1 MNDAPT
7 ERLRGRW
14 LRVLGSAIA
23 CGAVLAASAAA
34 IVVINRTEPTA
45 QSIKATRKSAA
56 LVETV
61 TAARDTYSPRLI
73 VLGTVEPSRDIM
85 LSPRVSGQVVE
96 LSPGFAP
103 GGMVS
108 EGDLLFRIDPAD
120 FENALS
126 ISKSELEQAEASLE
140 IEEGRQSLARKE
152 LDLLEGTIDSANRA
166 LVLRAPQFASIQAEV
181 SAGKAAV
188 ERAQLDLDRTRV
200 EAPFDAQVL
209 TRTVNVG
216 SQVGPGDEVARLV
229 GVDEYWVM
237 ASVPVRSLRWVQ
249 FPDSETEGSAVT
261 LRNSDVWG
269 PGAERSGRVSRMIGT
284 VDEQSRLARVLITV
298 PDPLASDTDEPPL
311 ILGTLIETEI
321 EGKAISD
328 VVRLRREY
336 VRDNDTVWVMKDG
349 KLEIRDADVLFR
361 DADHAYVRTGLDHG
375 EEVVTTT
382 LATVA
387 EGVALRKADDG
398 SESGTIE
405 SEPRP
410 SAESAPEPSAESV
423 SRPSESVSGP
433 SESVSGPSESVS
445 GPSAGGT
452 AG

>member
-1 MNDAPT
+1 MNDTPA
-7 ERLRGRW
+7 ERPRGRW

-23 CGAVLAASAAA
+23 CVAVLAASVTA

-61 TAARDTYSPRLI
+61 TVERGTYSPRLV

-85 LSPRVSGQVVE
+85 LGPRVSGQVVE
-96 LSPGFAP
+96 LAPGFVP

-126 ISKSELEQAEASLE
+126 ISESELEQAKASLE
-140 IEEGRQSLARKE
+140 IEEGRQSLARRE
-152 LDLLEGTIDSANRA
+152 LELLGGTIDSTNRA

-181 SAGKAAV
+181 SAGEAAV

-209 TRTVNVG
+209 TREVNVG

-237 ASVPVRSLRWVQ
+237 ASVPVRSLRWVR
-249 FPDSETEGSAVT
+249 FPDSESEGSTVT

-284 VDEQSRLARVLITV
+284 VDEQSRLARVLVTV
-298 PDPLASDTDEPPL
+298 PDPLARDTDGPPL

-321 EGKAISD
+321 EGKPIPD

-336 VRDNDTVWVMKDG
+336 VRDDDTIWVMKDG
-349 KLEIRDADVLFR
+349 KLEIRDATVLYR
-361 DADHAYVRTGLDHG
+361 DAEHAYVREGLNHG
-375 EEVVTTT
+375 DEVVTTT

-387 EGVALRKADDG
+387 EGVALRKVSDRADPG
-398 SESGTIE
+398 PSESE
-405 SEPRP
+405 SAS
-410 SAESAPEPSAESV
+410 SAESVSVPSAESV
-423 SRPSESVSGP
+423 SVPSTESMTA
-433 SESVSGPSESVS
+433 
-445 GPSAGGT
+445 PSAGFVTGSGAGGT
-452 AG
+452 SG